1 MTLLKARVGVGLI
14 LTAIAAFAALG
25 YALNQ
30 QLNAEIEQINL
41 SRSVQIKLAEVL
53 AHTTDAETGQRGYLL
68 TGKAEFLDP
77 YWQSVR
83 ILDGDMRSLADL
95 TAGDAEQTA
104 RLRSL
109 DEHLKKKL
117 IELAVTVEM
126 RQAGKGDEAVARVRG
141 GYGRTLMDQIRGDVR
156 AMADHE
162 EERVE
167 ALRVRHV
174 ETVRLIRGLTL
185 VGSGFGVAV
194 TLVLASLAGRSVGR
208 AVHSPAPL
216 RLFTAKYTAALAS
229 IAALAL
235 AGQMVVQFALL
246 RIANAAAVMNVSG
259 RQRMLSQQVSK
270 VSLRL
275 MVEQDDPGT
284 QRACLADLRKEI
296 DEFRAAHRGLEYGDA
311 DLGLDPDTSPEIR
324 RRFEALRPHYEAV
337 LAAAEAILAAP
348 AAPNGVP
355 PPDRIRPHVRALLLA
370 EPAFVEKMH
379 DLVGEFERDAKR
391 RVVTVQAVETVV
403 LLGLL
408 GLLAA
413 EGVFVFRPAV
423 RSLTHAYAELA
434 GVTGRLQA
442 VLDAATEVAVIAT
455 DIVGRVVVFNPG
467 AEKMFGR
474 PAPAM
479 IGEAVAPLLC
489 GHVTGGTTG
498 PPARF
503 EDLIGGELA
512 RNPLEV
518 EARAVRADGSTF
530 PVRVVTTAVRNA
542 DGTIGGYLLL
552 ARDVTAD
559 RQAEAGLREARAA
572 AEAASRSKSEFL
584 ANMSH
589 ELRTPL
595 NSVIGFSNILLKNKP
610 GNLTPE
616 DVTYLGRILENG
628 KHLLGLINTILDLS
642 KVEAGRMEVHREATD
657 VAALVRDTLA
667 QLQSQVGDRD
677 VTLAADVPAGLPP
690 LAADPSKLKQVLIN
704 LVGNA
709 LRFTDRGSIR
719 VAVEADPVTRAV
731 ARIDVRDTGIGI
743 PADKQR
749 DIFEAFKQVESGSDR
764 KYGGTGLGLTI
775 SRSLCELMGYRLF
788 LAESEPGKGSCFRIE
803 VRPDSAGE
811 GGPPKPGTLDR
822 AIPAPPRAAPPPSS
836 RVRAGRLRGLVID
849 DEPDARHVLVRLLE
863 DLGMEAFAAADGPS
877 GLDMAHTHRPDVILL
892 DLMMPGMTGWDV
904 MTRLRA
910 DDRVR
915 DIPVVVVSIVG
926 RDSRTSLPDAADYVD
941 KPASREDLARVLG
954 RTFPLPAGKVLVVE
968 DGRGLAAALA
978 DAGPAVRACDRG
990 DETEVLRIVDEFQ
1003 PDMVLVDV
1011 RGGGPAGAAF
1021 LAALRTRPSRPPVPV
1036 VVVSDGGPGAPAG
1049 DDLPSEVV
1057 LLILPTDTPVAQVLR
1072 EMLPRIL
1079 THRVTSTA

>member
-1 MTLLKARVGVGLI
+1 MTPLKARVGVGLI
-14 LTAIAAFAALG
+14 LTAILGFAAAG

-68 TGKAEFLDP
+68 TGKPEFLDP
-77 YWQSVR
+77 YWQAVR
-83 ILDGDMRSLADL
+83 ILDGDMRSLADS

-117 IELAVTVEM
+117 IELSVTVEM
-126 RQAGKGDEAVARVRG
+126 RQAGKGDEAVDRVRG
-141 GYGRTLMDQIRGDVR
+141 GYGRTLMDRIRGDVR
-156 AMADHE
+156 AMADRE

-174 ETVRLIRGLTL
+174 ETVRLIRGLT
-185 VGSGFGVAV
+185 VAGSAFGVGV

-216 RLFTAKYTAALAS
+216 RQFTAKYTAALAS

-284 QRACLADLRKEI
+284 QRACLADLRREI
-296 DEFRAAHRGLEYGDA
+296 DEFRTAHRGLEHGDA
-311 DLGLDPDTSPEIR
+311 DLGLDADTSPEVR

-391 RVVTVQAVETVV
+391 RVVTVQAVETAV

-434 GVTGRLQA
+434 GVTNRLQA

-467 AEKMFGR
+467 AEKMFGT
-474 PAPAM
+474 PAGGM
-479 IGEAVAPLLC
+479 IGNDAAPLFC
-489 GHVTGGTTG
+489 GHVTGRTNG

-503 EDLIGGELA
+503 ADLIGGERA
-512 RNPLEV
+512 PNPLEV
-518 EARAVRADGSTF
+518 EATAVRADGSTF
-530 PVRVVTTAVRNA
+530 PVRVVTTAIREA

-552 ARDVTAD
+552 ARDVTGD
-559 RQAEAGLREARAA
+559 RKAEAALREARAA

-595 NSVIGFSNILLKNKP
+595 NSVIGFSNILLKNKA

-616 DVTYLGRILENG
+616 DATYLARILDNG

-642 KVEAGRMEVHREATD
+642 KVEAGRMEVHREPTD
-657 VAALVRDTLA
+657 VATLVRDTLA

-677 VTLAADVPAGLPP
+677 VTLIAEVPAGLPP
-690 LAADPSKLKQVLIN
+690 LDADPSKLRQVLIN

-719 VAVEADPVTRAV
+719 VVVGADPVTRAV

-775 SRSLCELMGYRLF
+775 SRSLCELMGYRLV
-788 LAESEPGKGSCFRIE
+788 LVESEPGRGSCFRVE
-803 VRPDSAGE
+803 VRPESAGE
-811 GGPPKPGTLDR
+811 SGSPKPGALDR
-822 AIPAPPRAAPPPSS
+822 PVAAPPRAAPPSS
-836 RVRAGRLRGLVID
+836 RIRAGRLRGLVID

-877 GLDMAHTHRPDVILL
+877 GLEMAHTHRPDVILL
-892 DLMMPGMTGWDV
+892 DLMMPGMTGWEV

-954 RTFPLPAGKVLVVE
+954 RTFPLPAGKILVVE
-968 DGRGLAAALA
+968 NDLGLAAALA
-978 DAGPAVRACDRG
+978 EAGPDVRACGRG

-1011 RGGGPAGAAF
+1011 RGGEAAGAAF
-1021 LAALRTRPSRPPVPV
+1021 LAALRTRPGRPPVPV